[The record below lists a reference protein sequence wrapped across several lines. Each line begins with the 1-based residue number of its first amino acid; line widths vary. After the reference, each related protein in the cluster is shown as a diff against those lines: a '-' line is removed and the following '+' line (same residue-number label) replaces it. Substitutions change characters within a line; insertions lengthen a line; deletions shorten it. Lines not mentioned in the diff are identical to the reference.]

1 MMFQEWTNSQRRVY
15 LDTAQVY
22 EAFTDVYRK
31 SRSFRGGMHWKKSKG
46 REYLF
51 RTLDRNG
58 YGKSLG
64 PRSPETAQIL
74 ERFQHNKQAVKERLA
89 AVKTRLAEQARFCKA
104 ARLDRV
110 PRLVTGILRLLEQ
123 QGILGKNLLVVGTH
137 AMFAYEVAAGIF
149 LDSPILATGD
159 IDLLWD
165 VRPPLKLV
173 GDKTIRNEGLI
184 GILKK
189 ADRTFAPA
197 GQRHFRAVNNEG
209 FMVDLIKPEPRRI
222 IQRDRRR
229 MGENGDL
236 EAAEIRNLQWLI
248 ASPKFHQIII
258 GDDGYPAG
266 MTAPD
271 PRAFALHKQ
280 WLSQQADR
288 DSRKKTRDH
297 EQGLAVAR
305 LTLQYLPNYPFAPS
319 ELRMFPKDVTSE
331 GISAFSGEDDL
342 PVGFDLPED

>member
-1 MMFQEWTNSQRRVY
+1 MVFQEWTNSQRRVY

-22 EAFTDVYRK
+22 EAFTDAYRK
-31 SRSFRGGMHWKKSKG
+31 SRSFRRGMHWKKSKG

-64 PRSPETAQIL
+64 PHSPETEQIL
-74 ERFQHNKQAVKERLA
+74 ERFQQNKQAIKERLA

-123 QGILGKNLLVVGTH
+123 QGILGKNILLVGTH

-159 IDLLWD
+159 IDLLWG

-173 GDKTIRNEGLI
+173 GDETIRNEGLL
-184 GILKK
+184 GILK
-189 ADRTFAPA
+189 
-197 GQRHFRAVNNEG
+197 
-209 FMVDLIKPEPRRI
+209 
-222 IQRDRRR
+222 
-229 MGENGDL
+229 
-236 EAAEIRNLQWLI
+236 
-248 ASPKFHQIII
+248 
-258 GDDGYPAG
+258 
-266 MTAPD
+266 
-271 PRAFALHKQ
+271 
-280 WLSQQADR
+280 QADR
-288 DSRKKTRDH
+288 DNRKKTR
-297 EQGLAVAR
+297 EGLAVAR
-305 LTLQYLPNYPFAPS
+305 LTLQYLPDYPFAPS
-319 ELRMFPKDVTSE
+319 ELRMFPKDVASE
-331 GISAFSGEDDL
+331 GISAFSVENDL